1 MNGLRR
7 WFLSVIWS
15 AALGMTFT
23 SEACA
28 EQPQSEPPEAVTER
42 VNAQFIDAWSKAGV
56 EPVRRADDERF
67 LRRVTLDLTGR
78 IPTVGEVRA
87 FRADTR
93 TDKRTRVIAEL
104 LRRPRHASHLASLW
118 REVLLP
124 KNADA
129 AAADAF
135 EPWLQARFQQ
145 NVSYDRLV
153 SDVLTA
159 QGTLSKSEPAIF
171 FAANNTKP
179 EELAANSSRAFLG
192 LQVRCAQCHDHP
204 FAPWKQ
210 DDFWGFAAFYA
221 RVQGPTTPGDQTPV
235 NDRPNG
241 EVRHPKTLMAILP
254 RFLDGREFAE
264 STSEPRRAVLARWVT
279 SPDNPYF
286 ARAAVN
292 RVWWLFFGRGLVQP
306 VDDLGPHTSATHPEV
321 LEILARDFVSSDFDL
336 RRTIQIV
343 ASSLPYQLEST
354 VGEIR
359 DWETNYSAMPVRSLS
374 ALQVYDALLQASG
387 QRDLTPQAAADRQ
400 LFLTQF
406 DVPTRDPLEY
416 QGGIP
421 QVLSLLNGPLVAQ
434 LTDPTTGD
442 LIAALA
448 DSPFLNDE
456 QRVET
461 LFLATVSRLPSE
473 QERQATTDILRSKQ
487 NAEAR
492 VQALG
497 DILWTLLNSSE
508 FVLNH

>member
-1 MNGLRR
+1 
-7 WFLSVIWS
+7 
-15 AALGMTFT
+15 
-23 SEACA
+23 
-28 EQPQSEPPEAVTER
+28 
-42 VNAQFIDAWSKAGV
+42 
-56 EPVRRADDERF
+56 
-67 LRRVTLDLTGR
+67 
-78 IPTVGEVRA
+78 
-87 FRADTR
+87 
-93 TDKRTRVIAEL
+93 VIAEL
-104 LRRPRHASHLASLW
+104 LNRPRHASHLAELW

-124 KNADA
+124 KTADA

-135 EPWLQARFQQ
+135 EAWLQARFQE

-159 QGTLSKSEPAIF
+159 QGSLARSEPAIF

-221 RVQGPTTPGDQTPV
+221 RVQGPAAPGDQTPV
-235 NDRPNG
+235 GDRPNG
-241 EVRHPKTLMAILP
+241 EVRHPKTLKAMLP

-279 SPDNPYF
+279 SEDNPYF

-306 VDDLGPHTSATHPEV
+306 VDDLGPHTTATHPEV
-321 LEILARDFVSSDFDL
+321 LDLLAADFVASGFNL
-336 RRTIQIV
+336 RRTMQIV
-343 ASSLPYQLEST
+343 AGSKPYQLAGAN
-354 VGEIR
+354 VDRR
-359 DWETNYSAMPVRSLS
+359 DWETNYAAMPVRSLS
-374 ALQVYDALLQASG
+374 AQQVYDALLQASG
-387 QRDLTPQAAADRQ
+387 QRELTPQAAADRRA
-400 LFLTQF
+400 FLAQF

-421 QVLSLLNGPLVAQ
+421 QVLSLLNGPLVAR

-448 DSPFLNDE
+448 DSPFLTDD

-461 LFLATVSRLPSE
+461 LFLATVSRLPRDE
-473 QERQATTDILRSKQ
+473 ERKETQRIMKSKRG
-487 NAEAR
+487 ADAR
-492 VQALG
+492 AQVLG

-508 FVLNH
+508 FVLNQ